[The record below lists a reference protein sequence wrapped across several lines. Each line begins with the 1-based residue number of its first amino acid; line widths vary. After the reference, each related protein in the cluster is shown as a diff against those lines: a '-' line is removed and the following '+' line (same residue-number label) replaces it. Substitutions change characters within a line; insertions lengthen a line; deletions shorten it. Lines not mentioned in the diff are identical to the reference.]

1 MRKELETNINSLELK
16 IAKASKTVSKN
27 LGDIFLIAVSK
38 KKNIEHIKI
47 AQNLGINNFGE
58 NYAQELEE
66 KANNIDGNVC
76 WHFIGPLQSNKA
88 KIIAKY
94 ADWIHTIDRKKIADK
109 INEECKKINKI
120 INACIQVNISNE
132 STKSGIN
139 PENLMIFAKYVDSME
154 NINLKGIMVLP
165 SLGENNKKQTSQDHK
180 AVGEGDVGLNTGGM
194 GAYSPAPIVDENIHQ
209 KIIDEVMTP
218 TMHGLISEG
227 SPYLGFLYA
236 GLMIKDGEI
245 KVLEFNCRFG
255 DPETQPIL
263 LRLKSSL
270 VELCLAA
277 INDELESH
285 EIEWTEK
292 HSCGVVIASQGYPE
306 NYESNKLVSLPNSTE
321 NETKLFHAGTKL
333 SNNEVLTSGGRVFC
347 ATALGDNLKEAQ
359 AKAYN
364 LVDQVSFEGAFFRK
378 DIGFKGIK

>member
-38 KKNIEHIKI
+38 KKNIEHIRT

-66 KANNIDGNVC
+66 KAKNIDGNVC

-88 KIIAKY
+88 KIISKY

-165 SLGENNKKQTSQDHK
+165 SLGENNKKQMQDSKLLHEELVSVFPH
-180 AVGEGDVGLNTGGM
+180 AEYLSMGTTNDFETAIVSGSNMIRVGE
-194 GAYSPAPIVDENIHQ
+194 
-209 KIIDEVMTP
+209 
-218 TMHGLISEG
+218 LI
-227 SPYLGFLYA
+227 
-236 GLMIKDGEI
+236 
-245 KVLEFNCRFG
+245 FG
-255 DPETQPIL
+255 K
-263 LRLKSSL
+263 R
-270 VELCLAA
+270 
-277 INDELESH
+277 
-285 EIEWTEK
+285 
-292 HSCGVVIASQGYPE
+292 
-306 NYESNKLVSLPNSTE
+306 
-321 NETKLFHAGTKL
+321 
-333 SNNEVLTSGGRVFC
+333 
-347 ATALGDNLKEAQ
+347 
-359 AKAYN
+359 
-364 LVDQVSFEGAFFRK
+364 
-378 DIGFKGIK
+378 

>member
-16 IAKASKTVSKN
+16 ITKASKTVSKN

-38 KKNIEHIKI
+38 KKNIEHIRT

-88 KIIAKY
+88 KIISKY

-165 SLGENNKKQTSQDHK
+165 SLGENNKKQMQDSKLLHEELVSVFPH
-180 AVGEGDVGLNTGGM
+180 AEYLSMGTTNDFETAIVSGSNMIRVGE
-194 GAYSPAPIVDENIHQ
+194 
-209 KIIDEVMTP
+209 
-218 TMHGLISEG
+218 LI
-227 SPYLGFLYA
+227 
-236 GLMIKDGEI
+236 
-245 KVLEFNCRFG
+245 FG
-255 DPETQPIL
+255 K
-263 LRLKSSL
+263 R
-270 VELCLAA
+270 
-277 INDELESH
+277 
-285 EIEWTEK
+285 
-292 HSCGVVIASQGYPE
+292 
-306 NYESNKLVSLPNSTE
+306 
-321 NETKLFHAGTKL
+321 
-333 SNNEVLTSGGRVFC
+333 
-347 ATALGDNLKEAQ
+347 
-359 AKAYN
+359 
-364 LVDQVSFEGAFFRK
+364 
-378 DIGFKGIK
+378 

>member
-38 KKNIEHIKI
+38 KKNIEHIRT

-76 WHFIGPLQSNKA
+76 WHFIGPPQSNKA

-139 PENLMIFAKYVDSME
+139 PENLMDFAKYVDSME

-165 SLGENNKKQTSQDHK
+165 SLDENNKKQMQDSKLLHEELISVFPH
-180 AVGEGDVGLNTGGM
+180 AEYLSMGTTNDFETAIVSGSNMIRVGE
-194 GAYSPAPIVDENIHQ
+194 
-209 KIIDEVMTP
+209 
-218 TMHGLISEG
+218 LI
-227 SPYLGFLYA
+227 
-236 GLMIKDGEI
+236 
-245 KVLEFNCRFG
+245 FG
-255 DPETQPIL
+255 K
-263 LRLKSSL
+263 R
-270 VELCLAA
+270 
-277 INDELESH
+277 
-285 EIEWTEK
+285 
-292 HSCGVVIASQGYPE
+292 
-306 NYESNKLVSLPNSTE
+306 
-321 NETKLFHAGTKL
+321 
-333 SNNEVLTSGGRVFC
+333 
-347 ATALGDNLKEAQ
+347 
-359 AKAYN
+359 
-364 LVDQVSFEGAFFRK
+364 
-378 DIGFKGIK
+378 

>member
-1 MRKELETNINSLELK
+1 MRKELETNINSLKLK

-27 LGDIFLIAVSK
+27 LDDIFLIAVSK
-38 KKNIEHIKI
+38 KKNIEHIRT

-165 SLGENNKKQTSQDHK
+165 SLGENNKKQMQDSKLLHEELISVFPH
-180 AVGEGDVGLNTGGM
+180 AEYLSMGTTNDFETAIVSGSNMIRVGE
-194 GAYSPAPIVDENIHQ
+194 
-209 KIIDEVMTP
+209 
-218 TMHGLISEG
+218 LI
-227 SPYLGFLYA
+227 
-236 GLMIKDGEI
+236 
-245 KVLEFNCRFG
+245 FG
-255 DPETQPIL
+255 K
-263 LRLKSSL
+263 R
-270 VELCLAA
+270 
-277 INDELESH
+277 
-285 EIEWTEK
+285 
-292 HSCGVVIASQGYPE
+292 
-306 NYESNKLVSLPNSTE
+306 
-321 NETKLFHAGTKL
+321 
-333 SNNEVLTSGGRVFC
+333 
-347 ATALGDNLKEAQ
+347 
-359 AKAYN
+359 
-364 LVDQVSFEGAFFRK
+364 
-378 DIGFKGIK
+378 

>member
-38 KKNIEHIKI
+38 KKNIEHIRT

-66 KANNIDGNVC
+66 KANNIDGNIC

-120 INACIQVNISNE
+120 MNACIQVNISNE

-139 PENLMIFAKYVDSME
+139 PENLMDFAKYVDSME

-165 SLGENNKKQTSQDHK
+165 SLGENNKKQMQDSKLLHEELISVFPH
-180 AVGEGDVGLNTGGM
+180 AEYLSMGTTNDFETAIVSGSNMIRVGE
-194 GAYSPAPIVDENIHQ
+194 
-209 KIIDEVMTP
+209 
-218 TMHGLISEG
+218 LI
-227 SPYLGFLYA
+227 
-236 GLMIKDGEI
+236 
-245 KVLEFNCRFG
+245 FG
-255 DPETQPIL
+255 K
-263 LRLKSSL
+263 R
-270 VELCLAA
+270 
-277 INDELESH
+277 
-285 EIEWTEK
+285 
-292 HSCGVVIASQGYPE
+292 
-306 NYESNKLVSLPNSTE
+306 
-321 NETKLFHAGTKL
+321 
-333 SNNEVLTSGGRVFC
+333 
-347 ATALGDNLKEAQ
+347 
-359 AKAYN
+359 
-364 LVDQVSFEGAFFRK
+364 
-378 DIGFKGIK
+378 

>member
-38 KKNIEHIKI
+38 KKNIEHIRT

-76 WHFIGPLQSNKA
+76 WHFIGPPQSNKA

-139 PENLMIFAKYVDSME
+139 PENLMDFAKYVDSME

-165 SLGENNKKQTSQDHK
+165 SLGENNKKQMQDSKLLHEELISVFPH
-180 AVGEGDVGLNTGGM
+180 AEYLSMGTTNDFETAIVSGSNMIRVGE
-194 GAYSPAPIVDENIHQ
+194 
-209 KIIDEVMTP
+209 
-218 TMHGLISEG
+218 LI
-227 SPYLGFLYA
+227 
-236 GLMIKDGEI
+236 
-245 KVLEFNCRFG
+245 FG
-255 DPETQPIL
+255 K
-263 LRLKSSL
+263 R
-270 VELCLAA
+270 
-277 INDELESH
+277 
-285 EIEWTEK
+285 
-292 HSCGVVIASQGYPE
+292 
-306 NYESNKLVSLPNSTE
+306 
-321 NETKLFHAGTKL
+321 
-333 SNNEVLTSGGRVFC
+333 
-347 ATALGDNLKEAQ
+347 
-359 AKAYN
+359 
-364 LVDQVSFEGAFFRK
+364 
-378 DIGFKGIK
+378 

>member
-38 KKNIEHIKI
+38 KKNIEHIRT

-132 STKSGIN
+132 SAKSGIN
-139 PENLMIFAKYVDSME
+139 PENLMDFAKYVDSME

-165 SLGENNKKQTSQDHK
+165 SLGENNKKQMQDSKLLHEELISVFPH
-180 AVGEGDVGLNTGGM
+180 AEYLSMGTTNDFETAIVSGSNMIRVGE
-194 GAYSPAPIVDENIHQ
+194 
-209 KIIDEVMTP
+209 
-218 TMHGLISEG
+218 LI
-227 SPYLGFLYA
+227 
-236 GLMIKDGEI
+236 
-245 KVLEFNCRFG
+245 FG
-255 DPETQPIL
+255 K
-263 LRLKSSL
+263 R
-270 VELCLAA
+270 
-277 INDELESH
+277 
-285 EIEWTEK
+285 
-292 HSCGVVIASQGYPE
+292 
-306 NYESNKLVSLPNSTE
+306 
-321 NETKLFHAGTKL
+321 
-333 SNNEVLTSGGRVFC
+333 
-347 ATALGDNLKEAQ
+347 
-359 AKAYN
+359 
-364 LVDQVSFEGAFFRK
+364 
-378 DIGFKGIK
+378 

>member
-38 KKNIEHIKI
+38 KKNIEHIRT

-88 KIIAKY
+88 KIISKY

-139 PENLMIFAKYVDSME
+139 PENLMNFAKYVDSME

-165 SLGENNKKQTSQDHK
+165 SLGENNKKQMQDSKLLHEELISVFPH
-180 AVGEGDVGLNTGGM
+180 AEYLSMGTTNDFETAIVSGSNMIRVGE
-194 GAYSPAPIVDENIHQ
+194 
-209 KIIDEVMTP
+209 
-218 TMHGLISEG
+218 LI
-227 SPYLGFLYA
+227 
-236 GLMIKDGEI
+236 
-245 KVLEFNCRFG
+245 FG
-255 DPETQPIL
+255 K
-263 LRLKSSL
+263 R
-270 VELCLAA
+270 
-277 INDELESH
+277 
-285 EIEWTEK
+285 
-292 HSCGVVIASQGYPE
+292 
-306 NYESNKLVSLPNSTE
+306 
-321 NETKLFHAGTKL
+321 
-333 SNNEVLTSGGRVFC
+333 
-347 ATALGDNLKEAQ
+347 
-359 AKAYN
+359 
-364 LVDQVSFEGAFFRK
+364 
-378 DIGFKGIK
+378 

>member
-27 LGDIFLIAVSK
+27 LDDIFLIAVSK
-38 KKNIEHIKI
+38 KKNIEHIRT

-88 KIIAKY
+88 KIISRY

-109 INEECKKINKI
+109 INEECNKINKI

-165 SLGENNKKQTSQDHK
+165 SLGENNKKQMQDSKLLHEELISVFPH
-180 AVGEGDVGLNTGGM
+180 AEYLSMGTTNDFETAIVSGSNMIRVGE
-194 GAYSPAPIVDENIHQ
+194 
-209 KIIDEVMTP
+209 
-218 TMHGLISEG
+218 LI
-227 SPYLGFLYA
+227 
-236 GLMIKDGEI
+236 
-245 KVLEFNCRFG
+245 FG
-255 DPETQPIL
+255 K
-263 LRLKSSL
+263 R
-270 VELCLAA
+270 
-277 INDELESH
+277 
-285 EIEWTEK
+285 
-292 HSCGVVIASQGYPE
+292 
-306 NYESNKLVSLPNSTE
+306 
-321 NETKLFHAGTKL
+321 
-333 SNNEVLTSGGRVFC
+333 
-347 ATALGDNLKEAQ
+347 
-359 AKAYN
+359 
-364 LVDQVSFEGAFFRK
+364 
-378 DIGFKGIK
+378 

>member
-27 LGDIFLIAVSK
+27 LDDIFLIAVSK
-38 KKNIEHIKI
+38 KKNIEHIRT

-66 KANNIDGNVC
+66 KANNIYGNVC

-88 KIIAKY
+88 KIISKY

-165 SLGENNKKQTSQDHK
+165 SLGENNKKQMQDSKLLHEELLSVFPH
-180 AVGEGDVGLNTGGM
+180 AEYLSMGTTNDFETAIVSGSNMIRVGE
-194 GAYSPAPIVDENIHQ
+194 
-209 KIIDEVMTP
+209 
-218 TMHGLISEG
+218 LI
-227 SPYLGFLYA
+227 
-236 GLMIKDGEI
+236 
-245 KVLEFNCRFG
+245 FG
-255 DPETQPIL
+255 K
-263 LRLKSSL
+263 R
-270 VELCLAA
+270 
-277 INDELESH
+277 
-285 EIEWTEK
+285 
-292 HSCGVVIASQGYPE
+292 
-306 NYESNKLVSLPNSTE
+306 
-321 NETKLFHAGTKL
+321 
-333 SNNEVLTSGGRVFC
+333 
-347 ATALGDNLKEAQ
+347 
-359 AKAYN
+359 
-364 LVDQVSFEGAFFRK
+364 
-378 DIGFKGIK
+378 

>member
-38 KKNIEHIKI
+38 KKNIEHIRT

-139 PENLMIFAKYVDSME
+139 PENLMNFAKYVDSME

-165 SLGENNKKQTSQDHK
+165 SLGENNKKQMQDSKLLHEELISVFPH
-180 AVGEGDVGLNTGGM
+180 AEYLSMGTTNDFETAIVSGSNMIRVGE
-194 GAYSPAPIVDENIHQ
+194 
-209 KIIDEVMTP
+209 
-218 TMHGLISEG
+218 LI
-227 SPYLGFLYA
+227 
-236 GLMIKDGEI
+236 
-245 KVLEFNCRFG
+245 FG
-255 DPETQPIL
+255 K
-263 LRLKSSL
+263 R
-270 VELCLAA
+270 
-277 INDELESH
+277 
-285 EIEWTEK
+285 
-292 HSCGVVIASQGYPE
+292 
-306 NYESNKLVSLPNSTE
+306 
-321 NETKLFHAGTKL
+321 
-333 SNNEVLTSGGRVFC
+333 
-347 ATALGDNLKEAQ
+347 
-359 AKAYN
+359 
-364 LVDQVSFEGAFFRK
+364 
-378 DIGFKGIK
+378 